1 MTPRTTRSL
10 HLRLWAVIGMACLPV
25 FLMAFLDYRE
35 RRHDAIAGL
44 ENEVD
49 RMLVAVRPT
58 EDAALRSMHQSFQIM
73 ARADNLQSLDGA
85 DCSGLA
91 RRLMQSMEDV
101 ANVGAVLPN
110 GAVFCSA
117 IPLRTEVTVNDRQW
131 FQDAS
136 VGQGITTGEILVGRI
151 SHKPGMTFGY
161 PVRDAQGQLKALLF
175 TSIQIG
181 WFDKLVSQ
189 FKLTAGWNAFLLS
202 DAGEVLS
209 YHTDNGQTP
218 MQRLAPEVTQRFL
231 AALQSGQTVSE
242 LEDLDGHQ
250 RMYGIVSLRLSRS
263 PLVVAVGAPVDRT
276 VAGIDQGFWTT
287 RCRPPWMPAWPWR
300 WVCAMPSQTTPSSCT
315 TKYRSTRQVPWSA
328 PKR

>member
-101 ANVGAVLPN
+101 ANVGAVLPS

-117 IPLRTEVTVNDRQW
+117 I
-131 FQDAS
+131 
-136 VGQGITTGEILVGRI
+136 
-151 SHKPGMTFGY
+151 
-161 PVRDAQGQLKALLF
+161 AQPKF
-175 TSIQIG
+175 R
-181 WFDKLVSQ
+181 
-189 FKLTAGWNAFLLS
+189 
-202 DAGEVLS
+202 
-209 YHTDNGQTP
+209 
-218 MQRLAPEVTQRFL
+218 RL
-231 AALQSGQTVSE
+231 
-242 LEDLDGHQ
+242 
-250 RMYGIVSLRLSRS
+250 
-263 PLVVAVGAPVDRT
+263 
-276 VAGIDQGFWTT
+276 
-287 RCRPPWMPAWPWR
+287 
-300 WVCAMPSQTTPSSCT
+300 
-315 TKYRSTRQVPWSA
+315 
-328 PKR
+328 